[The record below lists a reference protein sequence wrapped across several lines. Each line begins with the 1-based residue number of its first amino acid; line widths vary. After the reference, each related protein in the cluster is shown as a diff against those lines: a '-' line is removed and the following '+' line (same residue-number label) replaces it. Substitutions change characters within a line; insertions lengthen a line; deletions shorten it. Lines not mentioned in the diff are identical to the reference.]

1 MQRLI
6 GLLRRLRG
14 RPPPGSAPAPRAAE
28 PREQRRGGLHCA
40 AASGDLA
47 RLQRR
52 WWRKWFRINERDA
65 EKQTPLHLACANG
78 HAAVVRFLAGKK
90 CKLNPCDSFQK
101 SPLMKAVERQHK
113 DCVAI
118 LLEHGASPDLKG
130 PGGNTAL
137 HLAAVI
143 PNKSLVELL
152 LAHKAHIDAQNE
164 LGYTPLTLAI
174 TEHCEEMVEFLLQ
187 KGADV
192 HARDNRKRTTLMLA
206 ACAGDMNIIQILLH
220 HGADLSH
227 QDPFGCTAEYY
238 AREFQ
243 HDDIADQLE
252 KYMFY
257 EGMGECFARGTEGP
271 AVDGRFCS
279 ALTAEFTS
287 GAPAGVLPAAGAE
300 EEKDVDSWSDFELD
314 SEDLKKESAGIL
326 LPPADE
332 HRAHG
337 HSGAEERG
345 NGVLPAAG
353 AEEEKD
359 VDSWSDFELDSE
371 DLKKESAGILL
382 PPADEHRAHVH
393 SGAEER
399 GNGVLPAAGA
409 EEEKDVDSWSD
420 FELDSEDL
428 KKESAGILLPPADEH
443 RAHAHSGAE
452 ERGNGVLPAAGAEE
466 EKDVDSWSD
475 FELDSEDLKKES
487 AGILLPPADEHRA
500 HVHSGAEERGN
511 GVLPAAG
518 AEEEKDVD
526 SWSDFELDSEDL
538 KKESAGILLPPADE
552 HRAHAH
558 SGAEERGNGVLPA
571 AGAEEEKDVDSW
583 SDFELDSEDLKK
595 ESAGIL
601 LPPAD
606 EHRAHVHSGAEER
619 GNGVLPAAGA
629 EEEKDVDS
637 WSDFELDSE
646 DLKKESAGILL
657 PPADEHRAHVHSGAE
672 ERGNGVLP
680 AAGAEE
686 EKDVDSWSDFELDSE
701 DLKKESAGILLP
713 PADEHRAHAHSGAEE
728 RGNGV
733 LPAAGAEE
741 EKDVDSWSD
750 FELDSEDLKKESAG
764 ILLPPADEHR
774 AHAHSGAEERG
785 NGVLPAA
792 GAEEEKDEDSWSDF
806 ELDSEDLKKESAGIL
821 LPPADEHRA
830 HAHSGA
836 EERGNGVLPV
846 GRAEQEEG
854 FDSCSENKVL
864 FLREKWVMR
873 LQQDL
878 ADALRKNSLAEASL
892 EAKKCYSRDLQEQ
905 KLRLQKELDRSKAK
919 LQEVKERC
927 ICTEC
932 YAESLKNAIKEKE
945 LTTSRNV
952 QAILAVP
959 SAAVAIPELEEQ
971 VQQHQVVMTRLEAT
985 AQQQAKTT
993 EALQKD
999 QQASASRE
1007 SEIEEVKNLAVMKCR
1022 TEALLKK
1029 TGRRNIAMEQERTR
1043 LKNLL
1048 ESSDKAECYVRG
1060 KRQIPGRDEEYLF

>member
-314 SEDLKKESAGIL
+314 FEDLKKESAGIL

-332 HRAHG
+332 HRAHV

-443 RAHAHSGAE
+443 RAHA
-452 ERGNGVLPAAGAEE
+452 
-466 EKDVDSWSD
+466 
-475 FELDSEDLKKES
+475 
-487 AGILLPPADEHRA
+487 
-500 HVHSGAEERGN
+500 
-511 GVLPAAG
+511 
-518 AEEEKDVD
+518 
-526 SWSDFELDSEDL
+526 
-538 KKESAGILLPPADE
+538 
-552 HRAHAH
+552 
-558 SGAEERGNGVLPA
+558 
-571 AGAEEEKDVDSW
+571 
-583 SDFELDSEDLKK
+583 
-595 ESAGIL
+595 
-601 LPPAD
+601 
-606 EHRAHVHSGAEER
+606 
-619 GNGVLPAAGA
+619 
-629 EEEKDVDS
+629 
-637 WSDFELDSE
+637 
-646 DLKKESAGILL
+646 
-657 PPADEHRAHVHSGAE
+657 HSGAE

-919 LQEVKERC
+919 LQEVKERY

-952 QAILAVP
+952 QAILAMP

-971 VQQHQVVMTRLEAT
+971 VQQLQVVMTRLEAT

-999 QQASASRE
+999 QQASASAHNVPE
-1007 SEIEEVKNLAVMKCR
+1007 DLI
-1022 TEALLKK
+1022 
-1029 TGRRNIAMEQERTR
+1029 TR
-1043 LKNLL
+1043 FQTPSAKEHLSGFW
-1048 ESSDKAECYVRG
+1048 E
-1060 KRQIPGRDEEYLF
+1060 